1 MKKVFFSVTLVGTI
15 IVSGL
20 LGVANEDGF
29 ASKKGDFG
37 SVIKSSNILN

>member
-1 MKKVFFSVTLVGTI
+1 MKKVIFSIILVGTI

-37 SVIKSSNILN
+37 SAIHSLNILD

>member
-1 MKKVFFSVTLVGTI
+1 MKKVFFSVILVGTI

-20 LGVANEDGF
+20 FGIANEDGF

-37 SVIKSSNILN
+37 SVINSLNTLD